1 MNWVESISNAIEY
14 IEKNI
19 TEDITIEDIAK
30 HACVS
35 PFYFQKGFTML
46 CGFTVGEYIR
56 NRRLSLAASD
66 LVSTNERIIDI
77 AIKYGYDSPDS
88 FTKAFTRFHNC
99 TPIDVRKN
107 EATIKSYAPLKI
119 SFSLKGTYILDYKIV
134 EKDSFTVIGI
144 SKNFEYENGSKE
156 VPKFWQEHFKSE
168 TSKIVKG
175 SYGINLNQDSNEDE
189 FEYMIAD
196 NYNPIDDIPEGFI
209 TRTIP
214 KHTWVVF
221 PNKGIPSKTMPEL
234 NKMIFSEWLP
244 NCKDYEIADEYNI
257 EMYSDVSKY
266 ENGVENENYY
276 SEIWIPIKKKEML

>member
-14 IEKNI
+14 IEDNI
-19 TEDITIEDIAK
+19 TENLTIENIAK

-66 LVSTNERIIDI
+66 LLSTNERIIDI

-88 FTKAFTRFHNC
+88 FTKAFTRFHNS

-119 SFSLKGTYILDYKIV
+119 SFALKGTYILDYKIV

-144 SKNFEYENGSKE
+144 SKNFQYENGAKE

-168 TSKIVKG
+168 TSKIIKG
-175 SYGINLNQDSNEDE
+175 SYGINLDQDNNEDE

-196 NYNPIDDIPEGFI
+196 NYNLIDDIPEGF
-209 TRTIP
+209 TTKTIP

-221 PNKGIPSKTMPEL
+221 PNKGLPYKTMPEL

-244 NCKDYEIADEYNI
+244 NCKDYEIADGYNI

-266 ENGVENENYY
+266 EKGVENEDYY
-276 SEIWIPIKKKEML
+276 YEIWIPVKKK